1 MRVPMTH
8 RKTVLKNGIRII
20 SEKLDHFRS
29 VSLGIWVNVGSRD
42 EVEEENGISH
52 FIEHMI
58 FKGTRNRN
66 SLQIAK
72 ELDAIGGFS
81 NAFTGKEFTCF
92 HSKVLDKHFTTLAD
106 ILSDIF
112 LNSIFDPQD
121 IDRER
126 QVILQEINLVEDTPD
141 EHIHVLFN
149 RQFWTDHALGMSI
162 LGSEETVSGIKKK
175 TILNYMKRF
184 YSPEKIILTA
194 AGNIDHDDLVAYFK
208 PLFEPL
214 RSNNE
219 NPPKITPQIK
229 AGVSCHQK
237 DLEQVHIC
245 LGGEA
250 PHLLSDLRFASTIF
264 NTILGGNMSSLLF
277 QEIREKRGL
286 AYSVYSFISAFLD
299 TGLLG
304 VYVGT
309 DPLEVN
315 RVLEVINHE
324 IKRIQKGELSEW
336 DLKAAKEHLIGGI
349 LLGAEST
356 DNRMMRLA
364 RNEYLFGRYMSY
376 EELVKTLEKVTVDEV
391 VAVTSETFLRDKVS
405 LVTLGPINR
414 EDLDL
419 GCLQFPDR

>member
-1 MRVPMTH
+1 MH
-8 RKTVLKNGIRII
+8 RKTVLKNGIKIL
-20 SEKLDHFRS
+20 SERLEHYRS

-42 EVEEENGISH
+42 EAEQENGISH

-72 ELDAIGGFS
+72 ELDAIGGLS
-81 NAFTGKEFTCF
+81 NAFTGKEYTCF
-92 HSKVLDKHFTTLAD
+92 HSKVLDNHFSTLAD

-112 LNSIFDPQD
+112 LNSIFDAQD
-121 IDRER
+121 MDRER

-141 EHIHVLFN
+141 EHIHELFN
-149 RQFWTDHALGMSI
+149 HHFWNNHPLGMSI
-162 LGSEETVSGIKKK
+162 LGTEKTVSGIKKK
-175 TILNYMKRF
+175 TILNYIKRF
-184 YSPEKIILTA
+184 YSPERIMIAA
-194 AGNIDHDDLVAYFK
+194 AGNVHHDDLVDYFK
-208 PLFEPL
+208 PIFESL
-214 RSNNE
+214 RSRNE
-219 NPPKITPQIK
+219 IPPKITPK
-229 AGVSCHQK
+229 VNAGVSCHEK

-245 LGGEA
+245 MGGEA

-309 DPLEVN
+309 DPLKGN
-315 RVLEVINHE
+315 HVLELINHE
-324 IKRIQKGELSEW
+324 IKKIQNGKLSKP
-336 DLKAAKEHLIGGI
+336 DLKAAQEHLIGGI

-376 EELVKTLEKVTVDEV
+376 EELVKHLEKVTMDEV
-391 VAVTSETFLRDKVS
+391 VTVANETFLKDKVS
-405 LVTLGPINR
+405 LVTLGPISK

-419 GCLQFPDR
+419 GCLQFADG